1 MSNPKFINIEKKIPY
16 SVRLPQRLIDK
27 LNAYAELNGN
37 TTTNIINNI
46 LNDFISD
53 KVVLNDYLD
62 NIGGVAVKIPYAI
75 NQKNMAINYQEN
87 LTEHSSDDHMR
98 YYIGDSLHSET
109 YFAELFEVK
118 NIPNNLDIYDG
129 DSYAAN
135 KQTLKFNSNAIH
147 SGIELFIYN
156 ITEIIF
162 ADHEMVNKWDSFLN
176 CLYCL
181 YFEVDFNGK
190 SDIYLVDYLTAINLL
205 SASGNIEYKDLIIAA
220 AIELENVD
228 DIVNDYS
235 KKFDDAGFHPDE
247 KKNEIM
253 ADCKEKCNESINI
266 IASKYNSNNIILFG
280 KDIFSRMTIKEMKK
294 SPDINDLI
302 DEKIDALFS
311 EKFEKL
317 EKTINDIDSKIDAV
331 NNKVESGLNETKTQQ
346 N

>member
-1 MSNPKFINIEKKIPY
+1 MSNPKFLNIEKKIPY

-46 LNDFISD
+46 LNNFISD

-75 NQKNMAINYQEN
+75 NQKNMCINHHEN
-87 LTEHSSDDHMR
+87 LTEFSSNDHIR
-98 YYIGDSLHSET
+98 YYIGDYLHSET

-156 ITEIIF
+156 IAEIIF
-162 ADHEMVNKWDSFLN
+162 ADHEMIGEWDSFLN

-181 YFEVDFNGK
+181 YFEVDAAGNT
-190 SDIYLVDYLTAINLL
+190 DIYVIDYLAAINLL
-205 SASGNIEYKDLIIAA
+205 SASGNIRYKDLIIAA
-220 AIELENVD
+220 VKELETTD
-228 DIVNDYS
+228 DIMNEYLNQMDINDS
-235 KKFDDAGFHPDE
+235 DE
-247 KKNEIM
+247 LKNKIM
-253 ADCKEKCNESINI
+253 AECKQKCNESINS
-266 IASKYNSNNIILFG
+266 IADKYNSNNIVEFG
-280 KDIFSRMTIKEMKK
+280 KDIISRLAFQETKAA
-294 SPDINDLI
+294 PDIDELI
-302 DEKIDALFS
+302 DEKIDAAFD
-311 EKFEKL
+311 EKFGEL
-317 EKTINDIDSKIDAV
+317 EKSIDAV
-331 NNKVESGLNETKTQQ
+331 NDKIDIINNMVESELNKTKKQ
-346 N
+346 